1 MKQGVSIPR
10 NMPNGMVLLNSEI
23 GSESKVLDDLV
34 KLDEVERAYLIY
46 GVYDILAEVTADTM
60 EELQAIITGKVRLIP
75 GVRSTLTLVVS
86 RRYK

>member
-1 MKQGVSIPR
+1 
-10 NMPNGMVLLNSEI
+10 MPSGMVLLNSEI
-23 GSESKVLDDLV
+23 GSESKVLDELV

-86 RRYK
+86 KRYK

>member
-1 MKQGVSIPR
+1 
-10 NMPNGMVLLNSEI
+10 MPNGMVLLNSEI